1 MQLRP
6 YQTDLITKIKTEL
19 RAGKRSVCAVLG
31 CGGGKSVIC
40 ADIAKSSTDKGNRVL
55 FLVHRIELCE
65 QVSGTFKAYGVN
77 MSLCDVCMVQTATR
91 RLTKIP
97 EPQLII
103 TDECQHSLS
112 ATYRKIYNY
121 FPGST
126 RLGFTA
132 TPCRMNEGGLG
143 AVYESL
149 VESVSTKWLVENNYL
164 APFKYY
170 SVKLADANN
179 LHTSHG
185 DYDSR
190 ELAAL
195 MEQRAIYGDTVS
207 NYMNIANGKQA
218 IVYLSSV
225 EASKATAAAFID
237 HCIYAVHLDGTT
249 PKDERESSIRKFR
262 DGRIKILCNVDLL
275 GEGLDV
281 PDCEC
286 VILLRPTKS
295 LTLYIQQSMRSMRYK
310 PHKTAII
317 IDHVGNVFRHG
328 FPDEAREWTLESK
341 KRKQENS
348 VHVKQCPE
356 CFACMPTLTRI
367 CPECGHEFT
376 PEQCTIK
383 TVIDTKL
390 QEITERELLACKPF
404 NYYKQIQTFDGM
416 VKFQQAKKFKFGWT
430 IHKCIEQNIP
440 LPDKY
445 DYMIR
450 RFYN

>member
-19 RAGKRSVCAVLG
+19 WQGKRSVCAVLG

-40 ADIAKSSTDKGNRVL
+40 ADIAKSATDKGNCVL
-55 FLVHRIELCE
+55 FLVHRIELCR
-65 QVSGTFKAYGVN
+65 QIRDTFKTYGVN
-77 MSLCDVCMVQTATR
+77 MALCDIGMVQTITR
-91 RLTKIP
+91 RLNKIP
-97 EPQLII
+97 APQIII
-103 TDECQHSLS
+103 TDEAHHCVS
-112 ATYRKIYNY
+112 ATYRRIYDY
-121 FPGST
+121 FPQALL
-126 RLGFTA
+126 LGFTA

-149 VESVSTKWLVENNYL
+149 VESVSTKWLVENSYL

-170 SVKLADANN
+170 SVKLADATN
-179 LHTSHG
+179 LHTAQG

-195 MEQRAIYGDTVS
+195 MEQKAIYGDTVS
-207 NYMNIANGKQA
+207 NYMRIANGKQA
-218 IVYLSSV
+218 IIYLSSI
-225 EASKATAAAFID
+225 EASKETAAAFID

-249 PKDERESSIRKFR
+249 PKDEREKTMSKFR
-262 DGRIKILCNVDLL
+262 AGNIKVLCNCSIFS
-275 GEGLDV
+275 EGLDV

-310 PHKTAII
+310 PGKTAII
-317 IDHVGNVFRHG
+317 IDHVGNVFQHG

-348 VHVKQCPE
+348 VHVKQCPD
-356 CFACMPTLTRI
+356 CYACMPTLTKV
-367 CPECGHEFT
+367 CPQCGHCFT
-376 PEQCTIK
+376 TEECTDR

-404 NYYKQIQTFDGM
+404 NYYKQLETFEEM
-416 VKFQQAKKFKFGWT
+416 VKFQKAKKYKFFWVL
-430 IHKCIEQNIP
+430 HKCIELNIP
-440 LPDKY
+440 IPDKY
-445 DYMIR
+445 NCMIR
-450 RFYN
+450 RFCQ